1 VNIILFAYSIIQKKG
16 GEYTMKVT
24 IWKNAKESTERAI
37 TRFNKKVQA
46 SRKLLK
52 IKGERYHKK
61 EDTKRKS
68 RIKAIKRDHYRSLRE
83 KNKFY

>member
-1 VNIILFAYSIIQKKG
+1 
-16 GEYTMKVT
+16 MRVT
-24 IWKNAKESTERAI
+24 IWKNNKESNERCI

-52 IKGERYHKK
+52 LRSSRYHNKK
-61 EDTKRKS
+61 LTKRRVRAAAVK
-68 RIKAIKRDHYRSLRE
+68 RDYYRAIKE

>member
-1 VNIILFAYSIIQKKG
+1 
-16 GEYTMKVT
+16 MKVT
-24 IWKNAKESTERAI
+24 IWKNSKESTERAI

-52 IKGERYHKK
+52 IKGERYHQKD
-61 EDTKRKS
+61 ESKRKS
-68 RIKAIKRDHYRSLRE
+68 KIKAIMRDHYRSLRE